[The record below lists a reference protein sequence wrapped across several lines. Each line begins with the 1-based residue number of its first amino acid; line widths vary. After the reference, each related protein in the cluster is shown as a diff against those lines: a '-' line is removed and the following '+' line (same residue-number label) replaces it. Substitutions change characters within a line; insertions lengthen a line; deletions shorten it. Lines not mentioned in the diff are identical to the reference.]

1 MSKNILEKIIG
12 DNVTRYRNL
21 AGLTQLQLAEQVG
34 ISTAFISRLERGQKM
49 MKVHTLLATA
59 RALNVS
65 CDALLCPEGPAVQRE
80 NIKRLLADQPDEYL
94 AGIEKMIRVCV
105 KEFSPK
111 YKTPSDM

>member
-1 MSKNILEKIIG
+1 
-12 DNVTRYRNL
+12 
-21 AGLTQLQLAEQVG
+21 
-34 ISTAFISRLERGQKM
+34 M

-94 AGIEKMIRVCV
+94 AGIEKMIRVCWV
-105 KEFSPK
+105 RTTRMKN
-111 YKTPSDM
+111 TPI